1 LYRLGNTRFI
11 LKKMAVETIHGN
23 ESKKKTN
30 LENLKRNEKRREEK
44 NYFLLI
50 RIMACSQ
57 ISIIQGVQG
66 LVPDN

>member
-1 LYRLGNTRFI
+1 
-11 LKKMAVETIHGN
+11 MAVETIHGN